1 MTGRTSKASRASI
14 KAELPGP
21 FRVRLQAALGK
32 DNVLTDPADC
42 WPYGQDNS
50 RKHAPPDAVAFATT
64 HAQVLETV
72 RLCNEFN
79 VPIVARG
86 RGTGTTGSAV
96 PVRGGLVLSLE
107 RMDRIVDMDPANR
120 VMRVEPG
127 VLNQAIQ
134 DKAAEHGFFWPPD
147 PTSGAYCTVGGN
159 IAVNAAGPR
168 ALKYGSTRENVL
180 GLVAVTGQGEEI
192 HTGTYTTKGVVGY
205 DLTRLII
212 GSEGTLAIVTEATLK
227 LTSLPES
234 RRTLQAVYAD
244 VRAAAAAVSRIMAQ
258 PVTPY
263 ALEFMDAQA
272 IEMIR
277 NYSAVELPR
286 GAGAL
291 LMIEMDGPEAAM
303 ANIVAGEL
311 PRGAGALLMIE
322 MDGPEAAMD
331 GIVAGISAAAR
342 GDGLLSLAAGT
353 KDEASA
359 LWATRKALSPALRNI
374 APNKLNEDVVVPVSR
389 IPDLIDGLE
398 KLSREYGIP
407 IVNFG
412 HAGNGN
418 IHVNLL
424 YDSQDPLQERN
435 ALPCLSKVFD
445 LVLKLGGTLSGEHG
459 IGIAKRDYINRA
471 IDPVTLDLM
480 RRIKRQFDP
489 RGILNPEKIFPPR

>member
-1 MTGRTSKASRASI
+1 MSD
-14 KAELPGP
+14 LPGP
-21 FRVRLQAALGK
+21 FLARLRAALGM
-32 DNVLTDPADC
+32 DNVLTDPADR

-50 RKHAPPDAVAFATT
+50 RKHALPDAVAFAAT

-72 RLCNEFN
+72 RACNESG
-79 VPIVARG
+79 VPILARG
-86 RGTGTTGSAV
+86 RGTGTTGAAV

-107 RMDRIVDMDPANR
+107 RMDRIVEMDPANR
-120 VMRVEPG
+120 AMRVEPG

-147 PTSGAYCTVGGN
+147 PTSSAYCTVGGN

-180 GLVAVTGQGEEI
+180 GLIAVTGGGEEI
-192 HTGTYTTKGVVGY
+192 HTGSYTTKGVVGY
-205 DLTRLII
+205 DLTRLLI

-227 LTSLPES
+227 LTPLPES
-234 RRTLQAVYAD
+234 RRTLQAVYTS
-244 VRAAAAAVSRIMAQ
+244 VRAAAAAVSRLMAQ

-263 ALEFMDAQA
+263 ALEFMDASA

-277 NYSAVELPR
+277 NYATVELPR

-291 LMIEMDGPEAAM
+291 LMIEMDGPETAM
-303 ANIVAGEL
+303 DQVVAG
-311 PRGAGALLMIE
+311 
-322 MDGPEAAMD
+322 
-331 GIVAGISAAAR
+331 VSAAAR
-342 GDGLLSLAAGT
+342 GDGLLSLAVAST
-353 KDEASA
+353 RDEAAA

-424 YDSQDPLQERN
+424 YDTQDPQQERN

-445 LVLKLGGTLSGEHG
+445 LVLQLGGTLSGEHG
-459 IGIAKRDYINRA
+459 IGIAKRDYIHRA
-471 IDPVTLDLM
+471 IDPATLDLM
-480 RRIKRQFDP
+480 RRIKHQFDP

>member
-1 MTGRTSKASRASI
+1 MSRASV
-14 KAELPGP
+14 KTEVPGP
-21 FRVRLQAALGK
+21 FLVRLQAALGAE
-32 DNVLTDPADC
+32 NVLTDPADC

-50 RKHAPPDAVAFATT
+50 RKHTPPDVVAFATT

-72 RLCNEFN
+72 RLCHQHD

-96 PVRGGLVLSLE
+96 PLRGGLVLSLE
-107 RMDRIVDMDPANR
+107 RMNRIVAMDAANR

-127 VLNQAIQ
+127 VINQAIQ
-134 DKAAEHGFFWPPD
+134 DKAATHGFFWPPD
-147 PTSGAYCTVGGN
+147 PTSSAYCTVGGN
-159 IAVNAAGPR
+159 IALNAAGPR
-168 ALKYGSTRENVL
+168 ALKYGTTRENVL
-180 GLVAVTGQGEEI
+180 GLVAVTGGGDEI

-227 LTSLPES
+227 LTPLPES
-234 RRTLQAVYAD
+234 RRTLQAVYD
-244 VRAAAAAVSRIMAQ
+244 SVRTAAAAVSRIMAQ

-263 ALEFMDAQA
+263 ALEFMDAAA

-277 NYSAVELPR
+277 DYSPSDLPR

-291 LMIEMDGPEAAM
+291 LMIE
-303 ANIVAGEL
+303 V
-311 PRGAGALLMIE
+311 
-322 MDGPEAAMD
+322 DGPEAAMD
-331 GIVAGISAAAR
+331 KVVENISAAAR
-342 GDGLLSLAAGT
+342 GDGLLKVLAAKT
-353 KDEASA
+353 VEEAAA

-424 YDSQDPLQERN
+424 YDTQDPRQERN
-435 ALPCLSKVFD
+435 ALPCLSRVFD
-445 LVLKLGGTLSGEHG
+445 LVLELGGTLSGEHG
-459 IGIAKRDYINRA
+459 IGLAKRDYINRA

-489 RGILNPEKIFPPR
+489 KGILNPDKVFLPQ